1 MSRLGKKPVAVPSGV
16 KTLIE
21 AGHIRVEGPKGK
33 LALVIPT
40 GITISLDNN
49 ALNFKRP
56 DDTADMKARH
66 GLTYALVNN
75 MVKGVSQGFSK
86 ILEIK
91 GVGYRAQ
98 VKGKA
103 LGLTLGFSH
112 PVDFPLP
119 DGVTAK
125 VDGNTKVTLESA
137 DKALLGDVA
146 AKIRALRPP
155 EPYQGKGIKYSDEV
169 IRRKAGKSAASK

>member
-1 MSRLGKKPVAVPSGV
+1 MSRLGKKPVAVPNGV
-16 KTLIE
+16 KTQIE
-21 AGHIRVEGPKGK
+21 AGKIRVEGPKGK
-33 LALVIPT
+33 LALEIPT

-49 ALNFKRP
+49 VLSFKRP

-66 GLTYALVNN
+66 GLTYALVSN
-75 MVKGVSQGFSK
+75 MVKGVSQGFAK
-86 ILEIK
+86 TLEIK

-98 VKGKA
+98 VKGKF

-112 PVDFPLP
+112 PIDFPLP
-119 DGVTAK
+119 EGVTAK

-137 DKALLGDVA
+137 DRALLGDVA

>member
-16 KTLIE
+16 KTQIE
-21 AGHIRVEGPKGK
+21 SGKIRVEGPKGK
-33 LALVIPT
+33 LAMAIPT

-49 ALNFKRP
+49 ALNLKRP

-66 GLTYALVNN
+66 GLAWALVTN

-86 ILEIK
+86 TLEIK

-125 VDGNTKVTLESA
+125 VDANTKVTLESA